1 MAEEERALLGP
12 DGGDGGSAA
21 PPRALP
27 AVCDPSRLPHRLLVL
42 ALMCFLG
49 FGAWRRRRR
58 RRAGAS
64 VRRGRRGARCPEASL
79 PFSLQAAASA
89 TTTRRR
95 SRRRFRG

>member
-58 RRAGAS
+58 RAGAS